1 MNDHELGRVMLE
13 ALRDSPS
20 PTHMGDLVAIARE
33 RGVDVWPQ
41 ITRVADELHRR
52 GYVEEFEPSDQSIL
66 ARISAEGVKALE
78 TGGPE
83 INHRESVGG

>member
-13 ALRDSPS
+13 ALRESKSPS
-20 PTHMGDLVAIARE
+20 HMEDLVAVARD
-33 RGVDVWPQ
+33 RGVDAWPQ

-52 GYVEEFEPSDQSIL
+52 GYVEEFEPSDQAIL
-66 ARISAEGVKALE
+66 ARISDEGRRALDS
-78 TGGPE
+78 GGPE